1 MKIKQPLLP
10 RQEEAVEKL
19 RHIKIGALYMEMGT
33 GKTITALSLIAR
45 RMNAGKVDRVLWL
58 CPCSIKGDIAASIAK
73 HSDLA
78 VPQLTICGIET
89 LSSSVRENSRLLE
102 MVKDG
107 KTFLVVDESSLVK
120 NPFALRSIN
129 ITRIASACPY
139 KLILNGT
146 PISRNMADLFSQW
159 YLLDWR
165 ILGYRSYYTFE
176 ANHVEYDPNRP
187 GRIRRILHPDY
198 LAEKIAPYTYECRQ
212 SDCFTLP
219 EKRRAESKF
228 QLTSRQYEHYNEI
241 ADALLLMLDERRPET
256 IYRLFSALQ
265 SITAGYR
272 ITLHG
277 DTSSR
282 ETMFP
287 DPTENPRMQE
297 LAEVIEKSNEQQII
311 FARNVDDIKN
321 IVAYLNG
328 IKPESAVP
336 FYGEVP
342 QKKRQEAIEK
352 FRAGAQFL
360 VANKACGA
368 FGLNLQFCH
377 RLIYYD
383 NDWDWGTRSQSEDR
397 VYRYGQTQDV
407 EIVDIIAANTIDV
420 TILDCL
426 MRKESLSDR
435 FKSELHTAN
444 GKKKLKDLIGGKCYG
459 KDLPKQERV

>member
-1 MKIKQPLLP
+1 MMIKQQLLP

-19 RHIKIGALYMEMGT
+19 SHIKIGALYMEMGT

-45 RMNAGKVDRVLWL
+45 RLNAGKVEHVLWL
-58 CPCSIKGDIAASIAK
+58 CPCSIKGDIAESIKK

-78 VPQLTICGIET
+78 PPQLTICGIET
-89 LSSSVRENSRLLE
+89 LSSSIAENSRLLE
-102 MVKDG
+102 LVQQE

-120 NPFALRSIN
+120 NPFAMRSVN
-129 ITRIASACPY
+129 ITRIASACQY

-165 ILGYRSYYTFE
+165 ILGYRSYYSFA
-176 ANHVEYDPNRP
+176 ANHIEYDKERP
-187 GRIRRILHPDY
+187 GRIRRILHPNY

-212 SDCFTLP
+212 EDCFTLP
-219 EKRRAESKF
+219 GKRLHEEKFWMTDR
-228 QLTSRQYEHYNEI
+228 QSRHYSEVSET
-241 ADALLLMLDERRPET
+241 LLSMLDEKRPTT

-265 SITAGYR
+265 SVTAGYWVD
-272 ITLHG
+272 IK
-277 DTSSR
+277 DYTSSR
-282 ETMFP
+282 RTMFP
-287 DPTENPRMQE
+287 NPEDNPRMQSLIDVVGE
-297 LAEVIEKSNEQQII
+297 STEQQII

-321 IVAYLNG
+321 IVSYLNRDDQG
-328 IKPESAVP
+328 SAVP

-342 QKKRQEAIEK
+342 QKRRQEAIEK
-352 FRAGAQFL
+352 FRNGARFL

-397 VYRYGQTQDV
+397 VYRYGQTKNV
-407 EIVDIIAANTIDV
+407 EITDIVAANTIDV
-420 TILDCL
+420 AIIDCL
-426 MRKESLSDR
+426 TRKESLANV
-435 FKSELHTAN
+435 FKSELHTAG
-444 GKKKLKDLIGGKCYG
+444 GKQRLKALIGGKLNG
-459 KDLPKQERV
+459 KDLSEQDRV